1 MATTYS
7 QYDHQERE
15 PMKNSF
21 GAIALIVVG
30 SLALARNLGYLQIS
44 ITDLILTW
52 WPLILIGLG
61 ISFFFTPDN
70 DKKKE

>member
-7 QYDHQERE
+7 QYNHQEKQ

-30 SLALARNLGYLQIS
+30 SLALARNLGYL
-44 ITDLILTW
+44 
-52 WPLILIGLG
+52 
-61 ISFFFTPDN
+61 
-70 DKKKE
+70 